1 MKKIFPIVYL
11 VIIAFLTPFASF
23 GEKNETA
30 RLIDSLDNVLA
41 GLDSSKDSVAVLYD
55 MLDLVRLNDR
65 EPVCE
70 KLLSAAQRG
79 SDMATQYDVMRRLGN
94 IYCGNGQSAFKIKE
108 LIDIAASRPLSNDQR
123 MTLAFL
129 RVQANIAED
138 RAITEEVR
146 RKKVHELIRT
156 KGIVSSEDPYDR
168 VEYLFM
174 LCRFLRNNVNGDML
188 SRGLDELG
196 EKLRALP
203 GDNTPLN
210 NSYYVQASL
219 VYTVSGQ
226 FEKAVFTSR
235 ELLKLIDELDKKSK
249 KEGHQFRNYDLYRY
263 VAMRRL
269 LTNFPILNE
278 AEIDFY
284 YDQMKKLVVNNPDLR
299 TDFEK
304 NQRPTIY
311 YLMGKKKYAEALKIL
326 EKQVDNPKNRQFDV
340 QLYSFMLEAATA
352 VGNKE
357 LMLKASMGYN
367 KLLNE
372 IKNERMSERNYELG
386 LMDDMH
392 DLAGLN
398 NTLLAQQEANAK
410 RYHDNM
416 VKGIIIGSIIF
427 LIVIFALLYLYGKS
441 RRLSVS
447 LGKANEKLVSE
458 RNALQR
464 TQQELI
470 EARDHACRADRHK
483 TDFINN
489 MSHEIC
495 TPLNALVEC
504 SHLIVDNM
512 DDAKRKYLK
521 RYADMIDV
529 NADMLSV
536 LVKDVLDIAEM
547 DNSQIRI
554 QRKIESVN
562 AICQMAVNSMK
573 KHCKPGVVM
582 SYINGPGEDVK
593 INTDALRVEQVLI
606 NLLSNGAKF
615 TERGYV
621 NLSYALNPNNRTIT
635 FVVEDSGIGVPR
647 GKEDIIFERFEKL
660 SNLTSGTGLGLNISR
675 MIADMLGGSIKVDT
689 TYQGPGARFMFT
701 IPL

>member
-1 MKKIFPIVYL
+1 MKKIFVVVYL
-11 VIIAFLTPFASF
+11 TIVVFSASF
-23 GEKNETA
+23 AYGGQDESG
-30 RLIDSLDNVLA
+30 RLVDSLKNVLA

-55 MLDLVRLNDR
+55 MLDLVRINER
-65 EPVCE
+65 EAVCE
-70 KLLSAAQRG
+70 QLLSAAQRG
-79 SDMATQYDVMRRLGN
+79 SDIATQYDIMRRLGN
-94 IYCGNGQSAFKIKE
+94 IYCANKDKSFKIKE
-108 LIDIAASRPLSNDQR
+108 LIDVAASKPLSNDQR

-129 RVQANIAED
+129 RVQDNIAED
-138 RAITEEVR
+138 KVITESVR
-146 RKKVHELIRT
+146 RKKIHELIRT
-156 KGIVSSEDPYDR
+156 SGITSSEDPYDR

-174 LCRFLRNNVNGDML
+174 LCRYLRNNVNGDML
-188 SRGLDELG
+188 SKGLDELG
-196 EKLRALP
+196 ERLRELP

-219 VYTVSGQ
+219 VYTISGQ
-226 FEKAVFTSR
+226 FEKAVYTSR
-235 ELLKLIDELDKKSK
+235 ELLKLIDNLDEKSK
-249 KEGHQFRNYDLYRY
+249 REGHKFRNYDLYRY
-263 VAMRRL
+263 ITLRRL
-269 LTNFPILNE
+269 MTNYPILND
-278 AEIDFY
+278 AEIEFY
-284 YDQMKKLVVNNPDLR
+284 YDQIKKLVEHNPDLK
-299 TDFEK
+299 TDFEQ
-304 NQRPTIY
+304 NRRSTIY
-311 YLMGKKKYAEALKIL
+311 YLMAKKRYAEALTLL
-326 EKQVDNPKNRQFDV
+326 EKHVDNPNNRQFSL

-352 VGNKE
+352 VGNKD
-357 LMLKASMGYN
+357 LMLKASMEYN
-367 KLLNE
+367 KLL
-372 IKNERMSERNYELG
+372 KGVMAERTSERSYEIDLVG
-386 LMDDMH
+386 DIH
-392 DLAGLN
+392 ELAGLN
-398 NTLLAQQEANAK
+398 NALLEQQRENAEQ
-410 RYHDNM
+410 YHHNM
-416 VKGIIIGSIIF
+416 LRWVIVGSIVL
-427 LIVIFALLYLYGKS
+427 LIVILALLYLYGKS

-447 LGKANEKLVSE
+447 LGKTNDKLVSE

-470 EARDHACRADRHK
+470 EARDHARRADRHK

-512 DDAKRKYLK
+512 DDAKRQYMK

-562 AICQMAVNSMK
+562 SICLMAVNSMK

-582 SYINGPGEDVK
+582 SYLNTPGEDFN

-606 NLLSNGAKF
+606 NMLSNGAKF
-615 TERGYV
+615 TESGYV
-621 NLSYALNPNNRTIT
+621 NLSYIVNPQSHTIT
-635 FVVEDSGIGVPR
+635 FVVEDSGIGVPK
-647 GKEDIIFERFEKL
+647 GKEEIIFERFEKL

-675 MIADMLGGSIKVDT
+675 MIADLLGGTIKVDT
-689 TYQGPGARFMFT
+689 TYQGPGARFLFT